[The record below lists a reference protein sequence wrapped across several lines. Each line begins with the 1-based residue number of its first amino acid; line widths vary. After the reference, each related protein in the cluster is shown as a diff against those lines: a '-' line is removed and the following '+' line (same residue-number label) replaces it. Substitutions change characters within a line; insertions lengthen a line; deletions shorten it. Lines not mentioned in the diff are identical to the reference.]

1 MNCNIDCLS
10 NTLIE
15 TVDENVE
22 NILSL
27 NIKLSDIGVE
37 TVNGISVLG
46 GNLSFSYAYDSDY
59 KIDFEGSAEA
69 GENYDIALKL
79 KLSGDDMDNMIFKA
93 DLATELS
100 AKKTRITA
108 IILKK
113 WLMI

>member
-46 GNLSFSYAYDSDY
+46 GNLSFRMHT
-59 KIDFEGSAEA
+59 IQ
-69 GENYDIALKL
+69 IIKL
-79 KLSGDDMDNMIFKA
+79 
-93 DLATELS
+93 
-100 AKKTRITA
+100 
-108 IILKK
+108 ILKAVPK
-113 WLMI
+113 PAKIMILH